1 MVKYNYTVTI
11 VAEDPRQ
18 VITRERGFDT
28 LVDAVEYLDVK
39 CTFYTRSAPYIA
51 WSIEL
56 VDNKTCDTLFLLESR

>member
-18 VITRERGFDT
+18 VITRVRSFDT

-56 VDNKTCDTLFLLESR
+56 VDTKTEDTLFLLESR